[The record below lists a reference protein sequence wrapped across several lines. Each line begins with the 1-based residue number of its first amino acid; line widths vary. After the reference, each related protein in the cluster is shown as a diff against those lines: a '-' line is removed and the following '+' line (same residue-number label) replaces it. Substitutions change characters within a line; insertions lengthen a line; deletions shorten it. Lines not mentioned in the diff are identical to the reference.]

1 MTTLFSPGR
10 APRTTGLAALLAG
23 MLALAACSSGTST
36 VTSSRDATD
45 PAAQTT
51 PVTVQLSWIFN
62 EEFAGEY
69 FADANGY
76 YADAGLDPVRL
87 VPGPSAGVPELI
99 SGTADVAFSDA
110 VTIGAAVAREQA
122 PLKILGAVFQQN
134 PFAVLSLTDGADIA
148 TPQDM
153 IGKRIG
159 VQDGNSALFAALL
172 AANGIG
178 ADEVTV
184 VPVQFDP
191 APLVNDEVDGFIA
204 YLTNEPLVLEAR
216 GIETTTLPFA
226 TNGLPFVAKTITASD
241 QMIAENREMLKSFLR
256 AEIQGWADALGDVD
270 ETVRLVTQEF
280 GADLDLDPVAVRAGA
295 EEQNTLVVSPETM
308 VNGLLT
314 ISPELQE
321 RTLASLSAAGIDVAA
336 EDLFDLSVL
345 AEVYAEFPELASL
358 GS

>member
-1 MTTLFSPGR
+1 MSTPFSPRR
-10 APRTTGLAALLAG
+10 AHHAAGLSALLVG
-23 MLALAACSSGTST
+23 LLALAGCSSEGPGTSASVSADPT
-36 VTSSRDATD
+36 VQTV
-45 PAAQTT
+45 PA
-51 PVTVQLSWIFN
+51 TVQLSWIFN

-69 FADANGY
+69 FAETAGY
-76 YADAGLDPVRL
+76 YAAAGLGPVQL

-134 PFAVLSLTDGADIA
+134 PFAVISLAGGADIA

-159 VQDGNSALFAALL
+159 VQDGNSALFSALL

-191 APLVNDEVDGFIA
+191 APLVNGEVDGFVA

-216 GIETTTLPFA
+216 GIATTTLPFA
-226 TNGLPFVAKTITASD
+226 TNGLPFVAKTITAAD
-241 QMIAENREMLKSFLR
+241 ATIAENREMLKSFLR
-256 AEIQGWADALGDVD
+256 AEIQGWADALGNVD
-270 ETVRLVTQEF
+270 ETVRLVTEQF

-295 EEQNTLVVSPETM
+295 EEQNTLVVSDET
-308 VNGLLT
+308 VANGLFT

-321 RTLASLSAAGIDVAA
+321 RTLASLSAAGIEVAA
-336 EDLFDLSVL
+336 DDLFDLSLL
-345 AEVYAEFPELASL
+345 AEVYAEFPELVAL